1 MAAAPSDVLPDEIL
15 DAELRRKLARLVR
28 RHPRL
33 NPWIMSC
40 NFFVSRVFS
49 HVLFDRYTICAN
61 CTVRQDCLE
70 MVIVLEDTDDRWG
83 VFGGLT
89 PPQRAKLRKEL
100 KEMLR

>member
-1 MAAAPSDVLPDEIL
+1 MRS
-15 DAELRRKLARLVR
+15 
-28 RHPRL
+28 
-33 NPWIMSC
+33 
-40 NFFVSRVFS
+40 FTVSREHWSEDAACRGKAASVFFPD
-49 HVLFDRYTICAN
+49 HRVLNDHRYDEAMAICAN